1 MQKIMDTKQLLKQ
14 LKEVKQAKNLSL
26 DQILKMIEDNGEYV
40 SKSTLS
46 RVFSDNA
53 DDMDFRYDTTLRPIC
68 EALLDIEN
76 FETYDSADVK
86 AYKAI
91 LKLKKDIILEM
102 KEEVEEEKVNYAE
115 KLEEE
120 TDKYHKSL
128 NFMSHQIEL
137 KDQRI
142 DALMALTTELMQT
155 NNKLLNQIMNCPLRK
170 DIENED

>member
-1 MQKIMDTKQLLKQ
+1 MTDTKKLILQ

-26 DQILKMIEDNGEYV
+26 DQILKMLEDNGEFV

-46 RVFSDNA
+46 RVFGDNSEE
-53 DDMDFRYDTTLRPIC
+53 MDFRYETTLRPIC
-68 EALLDIEN
+68 DALLDIDNIE
-76 FETYDSADVK
+76 EDDSSDVK

-102 KEEVEEEKVNYAE
+102 KEEVNAEKINYSQ

-120 TDKYHKSL
+120 TTKFQKSL
-128 NFMSHQIEL
+128 EFVKNQIEL

-142 DALMALTTELMQT
+142 DALLSMNADLMQT
-155 NNKLLNQIMNCPLRK
+155 NNDLLKQLMNCPYQK
-170 DIENED
+170 EHMNED

>member
-1 MQKIMDTKQLLKQ
+1 MTDTKQLLRQ

-40 SKSTLS
+40 SKATLS

-68 EALLDIEN
+68 DALLDIDNLEVD
-76 FETYDSADVK
+76 DSADVK

-102 KEEVEEEKVNYAE
+102 KDEIDAEKVNYAE

-120 TDKYHKSL
+120 TASFQRSIA
-128 NFMSHQIEL
+128 FMSNQITL

-142 DALMALTTELMQT
+142 DALMSMNTELMQT
-155 NNKLLNQIMNCPLRK
+155 NNRLLTQIMNCPLRN
-170 DIENED
+170 NEEK